1 MINTN
6 THTLS
11 TWKYL
16 PLFIF
21 IFFYFI
27 TSSYAMD
34 VTLQWLPN
42 SETDLAG
49 YKIFFREESQSYDY
63 YNPSWE
69 GVETSCTIYGL
80 DETKSY
86 YFVARA
92 FDTEAFESSNS
103 NEVYLEAAVT
113 PDNQPPIAVIAEDY
127 IETIP
132 GTKITLDGSNSTDA
146 DDGIASY
153 LWTQVDGTS
162 VTLSNYNSE
171 LATFTAPETDQ
182 YGSNLTFKL
191 TVTDFGG
198 LQGTADSF
206 IYVRQNELPNNP
218 PYAVFNVV
226 ISKKVASFTDN
237 SSDTDGTIVSWFWN
251 FGDGQTSTERNPK
264 HRYSRFGNY
273 SVTLTVTDDGGI
285 SNFTSKN
292 ITVTR

>member
-1 MINTN
+1 M
-6 THTLS
+6 
-11 TWKYL
+11 
-16 PLFIF
+16 LFFFIP
-21 IFFYFI
+21 IFFCFV
-27 TSSYAMD
+27 TSVYADD
-34 VTLQWLPN
+34 VTLQWSPN
-42 SETDLAG
+42 SEPDLAG
-49 YKIFFREESQSYDY
+49 YRVFSREDGQSYDY
-63 YNPSWE
+63 ANPSWE

-92 FDTEAFESSNS
+92 FDTERFESSDS
-103 NEVYLEAAVT
+103 NELYFEAAIT
-113 PDNQPPIAVIAEDY
+113 PNNQPPIAVIAEDY
-127 IETIP
+127 IEANP
-132 GTKITLDGSNSTDA
+132 GTTITLDGSNSTDA

-153 LWTQVDGTS
+153 LWTQVDGAS
-162 VTLSNYNSE
+162 VTLFDINSE

-218 PYAVFNVV
+218 PSAVFNVI

-251 FGDGQTSTERNPK
+251 FGDGKISTERNPK
-264 HRYSRFGNY
+264 HRYSQFRNY

-292 ITVTR
+292 VTITK

>member
-1 MINTN
+1 MTN
-6 THTLS
+6 TKNIFNTL
-11 TWKYL
+11 KIKL
-16 PLFIF
+16 LFIPLFFCFVSPI
-21 IFFYFI
+21 
-27 TSSYAMD
+27 YAVD
-34 VTLQWLPN
+34 VTLQWVPN
-42 SETDLAG
+42 SEPDLAG
-49 YKIFFREESQSYDY
+49 YRIFSREDGQSYDY
-63 YNPSWE
+63 DNPSWE
-69 GVETSCTIYGL
+69 GVETSCTIYNL

-86 YFVARA
+86 FFVARA
-92 FDTEAFESSNS
+92 FDTERFESSDS
-103 NEVYLEAAVT
+103 NELYLEAAIT
-113 PDNQPPIAVIAEDY
+113 PNNQPPIAVIAEDY
-127 IETIP
+127 IEANP
-132 GTKITLDGSNSTDA
+132 GTTITLDGSNSTDA

-153 LWTQVDGTS
+153 LWTQVDGAS
-162 VTLSNYNSE
+162 VTLFDINSE

-218 PYAVFNVV
+218 PSAVFNVI

-251 FGDGQTSTERNPK
+251 FGDGKISTERNPK
-264 HRYSRFGNY
+264 HRYSQFRNC

-292 ITVTR
+292 VTITK

>member
-6 THTLS
+6 THTIS

-16 PLFIF
+16 PPFIL

-49 YKIFFREESQSYDY
+49 YKIFSRQESQSYDY

-92 FDTEAFESSNS
+92 FDTEGFESSNS
-103 NEVYLEAAVT
+103 NELYLEAAVT
-113 PDNQPPIAVIAEDY
+113 PDNQPPVAVIAEDY
-127 IETIP
+127 IEAIP

-218 PYAVFNVV
+218 PSAAFNVV
-226 ISKKVASFTDN
+226 ISKKMASFTDN

-251 FGDGQTSTERNPK
+251 FGDGKTSTEQNPK
-264 HRYSRFGNY
+264 HRYVKFRNY

-292 ITVTR
+292 VTITR

>member
-1 MINTN
+1 MINTKKN
-6 THTLS
+6 TLA

-16 PLFIF
+16 PPFVF
-21 IFFYFI
+21 IFFCFI
-27 TSSYAMD
+27 TSSYAID

-42 SETDLAG
+42 GETDLAG
-49 YKIFFREESQSYDY
+49 YRIFSHEEGQSYDY
-63 YNPSWE
+63 FNPSWE
-69 GVETSCTIYGL
+69 GVETSCTIYNL

-92 FDTEAFESSNS
+92 FDTEGFESSDS
-103 NEVYLEAAVT
+103 NELYFEAAIT
-113 PDNQPPIAVIAEDY
+113 PNNQPPIAVIAEDY
-127 IETIP
+127 IEANP
-132 GTKITLDGSNSTDA
+132 GTTITLDGSNSTDA

-153 LWTQVDGTS
+153 LWTQVDGAF
-162 VTLSNYNSE
+162 VTLFDINSE

-206 IYVRQNELPNNP
+206 LYVRQNELPNNP
-218 PYAVFNVV
+218 PSAVFNVV

-251 FGDGQTSTERNPK
+251 FGDGTISTDRNPK
-264 HRYSRFGNY
+264 HRYSQFRNY
-273 SVTLTVTDDGGI
+273 SVTLTVTDDKGATH
-285 SNFTSKN
+285 SLQEN
-292 ITVTR
+292 ITIMK